1 VLESSVPGSLLTL
14 DFKGR
19 AIGLLVT
26 SGPDAGIVE
35 YSVDGAPY
43 TKADQY
49 TQWSK
54 WLHLPWVVMLDDQ
67 LQDGKHR
74 LTLRISAEK
83 NPQSLGTVC
92 RIQQFVAN

>member
-1 VLESSVPGSLLTL
+1 MVHASDLGR
-14 DFKGR
+14 GR

-35 YSVDGAPY
+35 YSIDGSPFAQV
-43 TKADQY
+43 DQY

-67 LQDGKHR
+67 LKEGKHT
-74 LTLRISAEK
+74 LTLRMSADK
-83 NPQSLGTVC
+83 NSGSTGTAC
-92 RIQQFVAN
+92 RIHQFVAN